1 MYLPPA
7 CPCWL
12 FDCGLR
18 QSVREFQADE
28 IRNHLRHRL
37 VKRRRMGEC
46 QVRSGQISVLFTAK
60 SAQIAIK
67 SALSASSMA
76 RLPRK
81 KLKAWRLRLGSLA
94 ALQCAEARN
103 LFFVQ
108 TL

>member
-12 FDCGLR
+12 FDYGLR

-81 KLKAWRLRLGSLA
+81 SSRLGDCVWA
-94 ALQCAEARN
+94 FQCAEARN
-103 LFFVQ
+103 LFFVE
-108 TL
+108 